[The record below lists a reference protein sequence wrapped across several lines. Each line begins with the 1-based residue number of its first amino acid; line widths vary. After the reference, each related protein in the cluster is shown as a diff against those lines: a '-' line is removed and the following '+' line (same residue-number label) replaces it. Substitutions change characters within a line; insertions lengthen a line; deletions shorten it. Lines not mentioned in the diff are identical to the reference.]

1 MILGCDIG
9 TSVTKAVLLTGGR
22 CSYITK
28 TPTGANPNKVMELV
42 LAELWGKEGVKER
55 DLKKIVVTGWG
66 QGKVSLPHKIQS
78 TISCLARAATWDLP
92 SCKTVLCLG
101 AHESVVLSVN
111 EKGRVLEYRAN
122 DKCASGAGRF
132 LEIIFEALEI
142 SAEESAEIAKAADRN
157 LTMSSQCAVF
167 AESEVVSL
175 VNGGESVANIT
186 DAIFQTLAKNVV
198 SLSRKIKTKE
208 DFVVGGGLAN
218 NRRIVARLQEILQKR
233 LHVFRPE
240 PDFIAAIGA
249 ALSGNGG
256 TR

>member
-9 TSVTKAVLLTGGR
+9 TSVTKAVLHTDGECR
-22 CSYITK
+22 SIIR

-55 DLKKIVVTGWG
+55 ELKKIVVTGWG
-66 QGKVSLPHKIQS
+66 QGKVSLPHETQS
-78 TISCLARAATWDLP
+78 TISCLARAAIRDLP
-92 SCKTVLCLG
+92 SCRTVLCLG
-101 AHESVVLSVN
+101 AQESVVLSMN
-111 EKGRVLEYRAN
+111 EKGRVLEYRTN

-142 SAEESAEIAKAADRN
+142 SADESAEIAKAADRS

-175 VNGGESVANIT
+175 VNGGESVANIAE
-186 DAIFQTLAKNVV
+186 AIFQTLAKNVA
-198 SLSRKIKTKE
+198 SLSRKIKSKE

-218 NRRIVARLQEILQKR
+218 NLRIVAVLQEILQKR

-240 PDFIAAIGA
+240 PDFIAAVGA
-249 ALSGNGG
+249 ALIGSGGA
-256 TR
+256 R

>member
-9 TSVTKAVLLTGGR
+9 TSVTKAVLLTGGKCR
-22 CSYITK
+22 YITK

-42 LAELWGKEGVKER
+42 LAELWGKAGVKER
-55 DLKKIVVTGWG
+55 DLKEIVVTGWG

-78 TISCLARAATWDLP
+78 TIGCLARAAAWDLP
-92 SCKTVLCLG
+92 SCRTVLCLG
-101 AHESVVLSVN
+101 AQESVVLSVN
-111 EKGRVLEYRAN
+111 EKGRVLEYRTN

-142 SAEESAEIAKAADRN
+142 SAEESAEIANAADRS

-186 DAIFQTLAKNVV
+186 DAIFQTLARNVA

-218 NRRIVARLQEILQKR
+218 NQRIVATLQEILQKR

-256 TR
+256 AR